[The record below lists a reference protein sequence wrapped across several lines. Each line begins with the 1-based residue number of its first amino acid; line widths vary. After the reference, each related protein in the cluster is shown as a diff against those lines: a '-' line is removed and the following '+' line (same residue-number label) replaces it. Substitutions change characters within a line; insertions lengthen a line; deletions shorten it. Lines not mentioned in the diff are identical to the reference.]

1 MKNAARCLTFDLEGR
16 IDVLH
21 TSYAGRAFLPQW
33 HEEYAVGLIDAGS
46 SS

>member
-1 MKNAARCLTFDLEGR
+1 MKNAARCLTFDLEGK

-21 TSYAGRAFLPQW
+21 ASYAGRAFSPHW